1 MKRIATVKSA
11 ADLKQFIDFP
21 HELYKNDPN
30 YVPELFIAQR
40 DLLSANKHPFHKH
53 SSLQLFLAFDNDK
66 LAGRIAAI
74 LNNNHNEFNK
84 TNDGFFGF
92 FDCVNDAGIAKM
104 LFDEAEKWL
113 KEKGISNIIGP
124 VNFSTNETCGLL
136 IDGFNEP
143 PYAMMT
149 YNAPYYLELIEGA
162 GYKKQTDLLAYE
174 FKANEYNERAVRLR
188 QTLDDRLAK
197 RGITIRQINLKD
209 FKNEANRVREIYNQ
223 AWDRNLGFVPMTKE
237 EFDYLAK
244 DLKLILDPAFCL
256 IAEHDGKP
264 VGFGLA
270 IPDINQ
276 VQIKVK
282 RGRLLPTG
290 IFKLLLGKSKINRL
304 RIIALG
310 VTEPYRKMGIEGSFY
325 GAFMKRFAE
334 RGMQHAEASWILE
347 NNTMMRLGIE
357 NINGKVYK
365 RYRIFEKT
373 V

>member
-1 MKRIATVKSA
+1 
-11 ADLKQFIDFP
+11 
-21 HELYKNDPN
+21 
-30 YVPELFIAQR
+30 
-40 DLLSANKHPFHKH
+40 
-53 SSLQLFLAFDNDK
+53 LFLAYEDQK
-66 LAGRIAAI
+66 VVGRIAAI
-74 LNNNHNEFNK
+74 LNNNHNDFNK

-92 FDCVNDAGIAKM
+92 FDCINDNEVAKL
-104 LFDEAEKWL
+104 LFEAAEDWL
-113 KEKGISNIIGP
+113 KTKKINRIIGP

-136 IDGFNEP
+136 VEGFTSP

-149 YNAPYYLELIEGA
+149 YNSPYYLDLVEKQ
-162 GYKKQTDLLAYE
+162 GYHKQTDLLAYE
-174 FKANEYNERAVRLR
+174 FVANAYNERALKLR
-188 QTLDDRLAK
+188 QTLDERLAK
-197 RGITIRQINLKD
+197 KGIVIRQINLKD
-209 FKNEANRVREIYNQ
+209 FTNEANRVREIYNQ

-244 DLKLILDPAFCL
+244 DLKLVLDPAFCL
-256 IAEHDGKP
+256 IAEHEGRP

-276 VQIKVK
+276 ILIKVK

-290 IFKLLLGKSKINRL
+290 IFKLLLGKSKINHL

-334 RGMQHAEASWILE
+334 RNMQHAEASWILE
-347 NNTMMRLGIE
+347 DNTMMRLGIE

>member
-1 MKRIATVKSA
+1 MKRTDRVETA
-11 ADLKQFIDFP
+11 AQLKLFIDFP
-21 HELYKNDPN
+21 HDLYKHDPN

-40 DLLSANKHPFHKH
+40 DLLSPKKHPFHKH
-53 SSLQLFLAFDNDK
+53 SSLQLFLAYEDNK
-66 LAGRIAAI
+66 VVGRIAAI

-92 FDCVNDAGIAKM
+92 FDCINDEEVAKL
-104 LFDEAEKWL
+104 LFDAAEEWL
-113 KEKGISNIIGP
+113 KAKKINRIIGP

-136 IDGFNEP
+136 VEGFTTP

-149 YNAPYYLELIEGA
+149 YNSPYYLNLVEKQ
-162 GYKKQTDLLAYE
+162 GYHKQTDLLAYE
-174 FKANEYNERAVRLR
+174 FLANAYNERALKLR
-188 QTLDDRLAK
+188 QTLDERLVK
-197 RGITIRQINLKD
+197 KGIIIRQINLKD
-209 FKNEANRVREIYNQ
+209 FTNEANRVREIYNQ
-223 AWDRNLGFVPMTKE
+223 AWDRNLGFVPMTKD

-244 DLKLILDPAFCL
+244 DLKLVLDPAFCL
-256 IAEHDGKP
+256 IAEHEGKP
-264 VGFGLA
+264 IGFGLA

-276 VQIKVK
+276 ILIKVK

-334 RGMQHAEASWILE
+334 RNMQHAEASWILE
-347 NNTMMRLGIE
+347 DNTMMRLGIE